1 MTGMPEQ
8 IDIDVAAFA
17 VRCQKFRIAALVMR
31 RTSIPLATEYATR
44 LVHLVPGIR
53 LDDMLGFFDFEGP
66 ESKVLLQDVLSTGL
80 VEERSGQLFLSARGL
95 KSLSPLSD
103 KLDLFE
109 IEQITPTVA
118 FELAALTPIEEAS
131 LDKREAKLVEELKL
145 PDREKAATASSAA
158 ADAFDLHFQEW
169 RTTQSRKR
177 WLDEEAR
184 LNSIEDVQPVAPAT
198 AIIQI
203 PIRWRP
209 TDEAGVSPDF
219 SELSSKGRPGS
230 RAPLIAAISEQLK
243 SVVAPPDHQEAF
255 DLIDGIDGGVF
266 RRGGVRSSLDRGQW
280 ISAAAQSAN
289 RALSGAGAPGLRLV
303 GTAASETVRSALL
316 DWTKSAGDTSATTVR
331 TPVFWLP
338 PGISSWGRSPPFVG
352 LARDLSK
359 TNQMNDGTV
368 LLARSSGGDDNKR
381 WTKRY
386 GQSGSLQPLFDRC
399 LAVPA
404 RQLPLS
410 LEILLKPGSWAALM
424 IHSPD
429 ASSDYPFPFGYI
441 TADTNI
447 VASYKQLIAELAAAA
462 DGTSGLLWTRPDEDA
477 HRALTAIDVSLDI
490 GIA

>member
-17 VRCQKFRIAALVMR
+17 VRCQKFRIAALIMK

-53 LDDMLGFFDFEGP
+53 LEDMLGFFDFEGP
-66 ESKVLLQDVLSTGL
+66 EAKVLLQDVLSTGL
-80 VEERSGQLFLSARGL
+80 VEERGGQLFLSSRGL
-95 KSLSPLSD
+95 RALAPLSD

-109 IEQITPTVA
+109 IEQIKQTVA

-145 PDREKAATASSAA
+145 PDREKAAAASSAV
-158 ADAFDLHFQEW
+158 ADAFDLHFHEW

-177 WLDEEAR
+177 WLDEETR

-198 AIIQI
+198 AVVQI

-219 SELSSKGRPGS
+219 SELSNKGRPGS

-243 SVVAPPDHQEAF
+243 SVVAPSDHQEAF
-255 DLIDGIDGGVF
+255 DLIDSLDGGVF
-266 RRGGVRSSLDRGQW
+266 RRGGVRSSLDRRQW
-280 ISAAAQSAN
+280 MAAAAQSESRN
-289 RALSGAGAPGLRLV
+289 LTGAGAPGLRLV
-303 GTAASETVRSALL
+303 GSVASEIVRSGLL
-316 DWTKSAGDTSATTVR
+316 DWTRSAGDTSATTVR

-338 PGISSWGRSPPFVG
+338 PGTSSWGRSPPFVG

-359 TNQMNDGTV
+359 TNQTNDGTV
-368 LLARSSGGDDNKR
+368 LLARTNSSDNNKR

-386 GQSGSLQPLFDRC
+386 GELGRLSPLFDRC
-399 LAVPA
+399 LAVPTH
-404 RQLPLS
+404 QLPLS
-410 LEILLKPGSWAALM
+410 LEILLKPGSWAAVL

-429 ASSDYPFPFGYI
+429 ATSEYPLPFGYI
-441 TADTNI
+441 TADSSI
-447 VASYKQLIAELAAAA
+447 VSFYKRLIAELVAAA
-462 DGTSGLLWTRPDEDA
+462 DGTSALLWTRLNEDR
-477 HRALTAIDVSLDI
+477 HRALAAIDVSLDI
-490 GIA
+490 GVA

>member
-1 MTGMPEQ
+1 MTGVPEQ
-8 IDIDVAAFA
+8 IDIDIAAFA

-53 LDDMLGFFDFEGP
+53 LNDMLGFFDFEGP

-95 KSLSPLSD
+95 KSLSPVSD

-118 FELAALTPIEEAS
+118 FELAALTPFEEAS

-158 ADAFDLHFQEW
+158 ADAFDLHFEEW

-198 AIIQI
+198 AVVQI

-209 TDEAGVSPDF
+209 IDEASVSPDF

-230 RAPLIAAISEQLK
+230 RAPLIAAISDQLK

-255 DLIDGIDGGVF
+255 DLIDDLDGGIF
-266 RRGGVRSSLDRGQW
+266 RRGGVRSSVDRHQW
-280 ISAAAQSAN
+280 ILAAAHMTN
-289 RALSGAGAPGLRLV
+289 RALNGAGAPGLRLV
-303 GTAASETVRSALL
+303 GSVASEHVRSALL
-316 DWTKSAGDTSATTVR
+316 DWTKSAGDTSANTVR

-338 PGISSWGRSPPFVG
+338 PESNSWGRSPPFVG
-352 LARDLSK
+352 LARDLSR
-359 TNQMNDGTV
+359 TNQTNDGTV
-368 LLARSSGGDDNKR
+368 LLARSSGERDDKR
-381 WTKRY
+381 WSKRY
-386 GQSGSLQPLFDRC
+386 GQSGALQPLFDRC
-399 LAVPA
+399 LSVPA
-404 RQLPLS
+404 RRMPHS
-410 LEILLKPGSWAALM
+410 LEILFKPGSWVAVM
-424 IHSPD
+424 IHAPD
-429 ASSDYPFPFGYI
+429 ASSEYPFPFGYI
-441 TADTNI
+441 SADTNI
-447 VASYKQLIAELAAAA
+447 VSTYKQMIAELAAAS
-462 DGTSGLLWTRPDEDA
+462 DGTKGLLWTRPDEDG
-477 HRALTAIDVSLDI
+477 HRALNAIDMSLDI
-490 GIA
+490 GVA

>member
-1 MTGMPEQ
+1 MTDLAEQ

-53 LDDMLGFFDFEGP
+53 LDDLLGFFDFEGP
-66 ESKVLLQDVLSTGL
+66 ESKVLLQDVLGTGL
-80 VEERSGQLFLSARGL
+80 VEERGGQLFLSARGL

-109 IEQITPTVA
+109 IEQITPTVT
-118 FELAALTPIEEAS
+118 FELAALTPIDEAS
-131 LDKREAKLVEELKL
+131 LDKREAKLVEELRL

-158 ADAFDLHFQEW
+158 ADAFDFHFQEW
-169 RTTQSRKR
+169 RQTQSRKR

-198 AIIQI
+198 AVIQI

-209 TDEAGVSPDF
+209 TEGAGVFPDF
-219 SELSSKGRPGS
+219 SELSNKGRQGS
-230 RAPLIAAISEQLK
+230 RGPLIAAISDQMK
-243 SVVAPPDHQEAF
+243 SVVAPPDHQLAF
-255 DLIDGIDGGVF
+255 DLIDEMDGGVL
-266 RRGGVRSSLDRGQW
+266 RRGGARSSLDRRQW
-280 ISAAAQSAN
+280 ICDAVQPAN

-303 GTAASETVRSALL
+303 GSVASENVRAGVL
-316 DWTKSAGDTSATTVR
+316 DWTKSAGDTSANTVR

-338 PGISSWGRSPPFVG
+338 PGTNSWGRSPSFVG

-359 TNQMNDGTV
+359 TNQTNDGTV
-368 LLARSSGGDDNKR
+368 LLARSSGESDNRR
-381 WTKRY
+381 WIKRY
-386 GQSGSLQPLFDRC
+386 GQSGALQPLFDRC

-404 RQLPLS
+404 QQLPLS
-410 LEILLKPGSWAALM
+410 LEVLFKPGSWVAVI

-429 ASSDYPFPFGYI
+429 VGSDYPFPFGYI
-441 TADTNI
+441 TADIDI
-447 VASYKQLIAELAAAA
+447 VVSYKKMIAELAAAA
-462 DGTSGLLWTRPDEDA
+462 DGTSGLLWTRSDEDS
-477 HRALTAIDVSLDI
+477 HRALHAIDMSLDI
-490 GIA
+490 GVA